1 MIRQAIDAR
10 FAFGRNISQGF
21 GGREIHGPARGRKK
35 CMAKV
40 IVVEEAVHVGAQHA
54 A

>member
-1 MIRQAIDAR
+1 MICQAIDAR
-10 FAFGRNISQGF
+10 FAFGRDIGPGF

-40 IVVEEAVHVGAQHA
+40 IVVEETVHVGAQHA